1 MSSLPAAQ
9 PLHLTY
15 EDYCALPVDGRR
27 YQLIEGEICVGP
39 APTSRHQ
46 RISRNLEFILHAHV
60 SARGLGEVFDA
71 PIDVILERGT
81 VVQPDLL
88 FVAPARAAII
98 TERGVEAAPDLV
110 VEILSPSTEALDRGP
125 KRQLYARHGV
135 AHYWIVDPDARSLS
149 EYVLQGGGLYALRA
163 THPAGQPCTTAVFA
177 DLAIDLAA
185 VFG

>member
-9 PLHLTY
+9 PLRLSY
-15 EDYCALPVDGRR
+15 EDYCAVPTDGRR
-27 YQLIEGEICVGP
+27 YQLIEGELFVGP

-46 RISRNLEFILHAHV
+46 RISRNLEFILHGHV

-71 PIDVILERGT
+71 PIDVILDRET

-88 FVAPARAAII
+88 FVSSARAAII
-98 TERGVEAAPDLV
+98 SERGVEAAPDLV

-125 KRQLYARHGV
+125 KRQLYARYGV
-135 AHYWIVDPDARSLS
+135 VHYWIVDPEARSLT
-149 EYVLQGGGLYALRA
+149 EYVLQSGQYALRA
-163 THPAGQPCTTAVFA
+163 THPAAQTCTTAVFP
-177 DLAIDLAA
+177 DLSINLPV